1 MTRVC
6 YHPRVWILFV
16 AIGTALLCVL
26 AYGWGLAKGSE
37 LTRTAQARL
46 HDALRASSS
55 SVVEAHERERDAWRA
70 AELATQSWLLSR
82 AGAREAQRD
91 ARTLRDQAED
101 AAEAAHDATR
111 DALETLRAALVADS
125 QEGAALD
132 QARRRTERRS
142 EAAAQR
148 RSQRELRDSVEDD
161 AQSHLRS

>member
-1 MTRVC
+1 VTRVC

-37 LTRTAQARL
+37 LTRAAQARL

-55 SVVEAHERERDAWRA
+55 SVVEAHERERAAWRA
-70 AELATQSWLLSR
+70 AELATQSWLR
-82 AGAREAQRD
+82 TKTGTREAQRS
-91 ARTLRDQAED
+91 ARTLRDEAED

-111 DALETLRAALVADS
+111 HALETLRAALTDS
-125 QEGAALD
+125 QEGDALD
-132 QARRRTERRS
+132 QARRRTERRT

-148 RSQRELRDSVEDD
+148 RSQRALRDSVEDD
-161 AQSHLRS
+161 AQSHLSS